1 VQLWIL
7 YLKFEI
13 SYTNCSNDRILYV
26 YYQSIKSLPFCK
38 TLYKL
43 AVEFLPEKY
52 NEIMKLLYTKEIRT
66 YLPIQEL
73 NILLEPIKNRNE
85 IFNEKEEEEDNYE
98 KMNNDNGSS
107 KSFTSLIESSSN
119 SLQTSEDE
127 DNLTD
132 SDK

>member
-1 VQLWIL
+1 
-7 YLKFEI
+7 
-13 SYTNCSNDRILYV
+13 
-26 YYQSIKSLPFCK
+26 
-38 TLYKL
+38 
-43 AVEFLPEKY
+43 
-52 NEIMKLLYTKEIRT
+52 MKLLYTKEIRT

>member
-98 KMNNDNGSS
+98 KMNNDSGSS

>member
-1 VQLWIL
+1 
-7 YLKFEI
+7 
-13 SYTNCSNDRILYV
+13 
-26 YYQSIKSLPFCK
+26 
-38 TLYKL
+38 
-43 AVEFLPEKY
+43 
-52 NEIMKLLYTKEIRT
+52 MKLLYTKEIRT

-98 KMNNDNGSS
+98 KMNNDSGSS

>member
-1 VQLWIL
+1 
-7 YLKFEI
+7 
-13 SYTNCSNDRILYV
+13 
-26 YYQSIKSLPFCK
+26 
-38 TLYKL
+38 
-43 AVEFLPEKY
+43 
-52 NEIMKLLYTKEIRT
+52 MKLLYTKEIRT

-98 KMNNDNGSS
+98 KMNNDSGST